1 MSETDNIIFDTAT
14 RIFEDLST
22 PEVINAAEEGEWPQA
37 LWQAIEES
45 GLTLTWI
52 PEANGGVGASMLD
65 GFAVI
70 KAAGGS
76 ALPVPLAE
84 TLMAGWL
91 LAKGGLEVGVE
102 PMTVALLDNE
112 GARNGEANNDEA
124 NNEGLSWDGTSLSG
138 TALSVPHARN
148 VKRIVVVVDTGDKS
162 QVLEFALDQL
172 ETDQLEL
179 SPHVNLA
186 GEPWDSLIFNKAVPT
201 RIADLEKDTDASSVE
216 ALGALVRCVQAAGA
230 MSTALELT
238 VQYSM
243 ERVQFGRPI
252 AKFQALQHSVAAFA
266 GQVAA
271 INAAADSAAEAVAF
285 GNVIDH
291 AAWIEIATAKT
302 RLEEAVNTGAAIAH
316 QVHGAMG
323 FTYEHRLHHLTRRL
337 WSWRDEYGSD
347 AVWSIRL
354 GEEVLKWGAA
364 GLWPSITSVTDPR

>member
-14 RIFEDLST
+14 RIFDDLST
-22 PEVINAAEEGEWPQA
+22 PEVINAAEQGEWPEA

-70 KAAGGS
+70 KAAGGA

-91 LAKGGLEVGVE
+91 LAKGGLEVGME
-102 PMTVALLDNE
+102 PMTVALLSGGDRGDLN
-112 GARNGEANNDEA
+112 
-124 NNEGLSWDGTSLSG
+124 WDGSSLSG
-138 TALSVPHARN
+138 IALSVPHARN
-148 VKRIVVVVDTGDKS
+148 AKSIVVVVDDSGDKS
-162 QVLEFALDQL
+162 QVLEFALNSLAGGSL
-172 ETDQLEL
+172 EI
-179 SPHVNLA
+179 SPHINLA
-186 GEPWDSLIFNKAVPT
+186 GEPWDTLTFNNAVPT
-201 RIADLEKDTDASSVE
+201 RCADLEDGTDASSAE
-216 ALGALVRCVQAAGA
+216 ALGALTRCVQAAGA

-238 VQYSM
+238 IEYSM

-271 INAAADSAAEAVAF
+271 INAAADSAAEAVTFA
-285 GNVIDH
+285 NVIDH

-337 WSWRDEYGSD
+337 WSWRDEYGSES
-347 AVWSIRL
+347 VWSVRL
-354 GEEVLKWGAA
+354 GEEVLQWGAE
-364 GLWPSITSVTDPR
+364 GLWPSITAVSDRR